1 MRRYEQISILRPS
14 LGEDEIDKVIE
25 NTKQI
30 ITGEAGSIISTVKW
44 GMKKLAYPIKKE
56 LQGYYVFSDFAA
68 TPKAIAEVE
77 RKFRIDDSVLKYLSV
92 KLADSISAE
101 EIKTAQDE
109 AEARAQSLETEAE
122 ESDSE
127 EKEIVA
133 TSSDAKDAKVSKDSD
148 DSKDS
153 KDADNSKDS
162 DDSKDAKDADDS
174 DDSQESEENK
184 ETDKA

>member
-1 MRRYEQISILRPS
+1 MRRYEQIFILRPS
-14 LGEDEIDKVIE
+14 LGEDEINTVIE

-109 AEARAQSLETEAE
+109 AEAKAISLEAEAE
-122 ESDSE
+122 ETDSE
-127 EKEIVA
+127 EKELVDR
-133 TSSDAKDAKVSKDSD
+133 SSDS
-148 DSKDS
+148 
-153 KDADNSKDS
+153 
-162 DDSKDAKDADDS
+162 DDS
-174 DDSQESEENK
+174 DDSDDSEESEEDE